1 MRKRKNI
8 ALFVAMIENEI
19 SSLICEGAL
28 LAAKEMDV
36 NLFILP
42 AGVIGATYDDVEANF
57 YRYQYNTLLSY
68 AQNKDID
75 AVVMEYGVITSC
87 MAPEDKPNLLKQMGD
102 MPIILIAGEE
112 EGYSSICINN
122 RIGIESAVHHLV
134 RERGCKKIGY
144 VSGPVETSQDAK
156 ERLDAY
162 RFAMQENDLQVD
174 ESLIAYGNFSEF
186 SDGAVTALLTKHP
199 DVEALVFANDH
210 MTIGGYRA
218 MRKLGLEPGKDILV
232 TGFDDSPIAL
242 SLNPRLTSVKSDI
255 KEIAYSAVM
264 SCEDL
269 IEGKEVHRLVDSHLI
284 VRESSNPDVASGLT
298 MTTNNMDE
306 LRNVTREQLKEDI
319 YKKFFNIYFENSES
333 LYMKNVYEKYFEY
346 YMHLVNDEGELEFDE
361 QEFLEQYKEFSL
373 IYQKGYV
380 ELGQFFAMTYL
391 MQTYL
396 NHIVKK
402 EDDRLILQR
411 AMMASNQVLMDLITR
426 QKSAES
432 DTNKEFEIVL
442 SCVTRD
448 MLQFSKEEK
457 KKYETVITKFQ
468 RLNFSSGYL
477 YTYGKGIEHVR
488 DTWWC
493 APEWMYVK
501 GYHNGDEMHLYKG
514 KEKKIK
520 SNSIFSNSLL
530 PQDRRFDMLVL
541 PMFSGEEQYGLLLA
555 ETRQEHFMYATQ
567 LASQVSVS
575 IEVLEIIKKQN
586 AIKKELERN
595 LAETVANNRVLDE
608 MSRSDHLTGVLNR
621 RGFLNTARQIIGD
634 EANYGKRAIAIYA
647 DMDNLKIINDEFG
660 HDEGDYSLKT
670 IAQALTESF
679 RQSDLV
685 ARMGGDEF
693 AAFAIVNQE
702 NFPETIR
709 QRIHMVLERLNA
721 TNDKVYRVAMSVGIV
736 EFTIDANSDIE
747 RILSEADMNL
757 YIEKKAKTKQVY
769 KNAKSIIE

>member
-1 MRKRKNI
+1 
-8 ALFVAMIENEI
+8 
-19 SSLICEGAL
+19 
-28 LAAKEMDV
+28 
-36 NLFILP
+36 
-42 AGVIGATYDDVEANF
+42 
-57 YRYQYNTLLSY
+57 
-68 AQNKDID
+68 
-75 AVVMEYGVITSC
+75 MEYGVITSC
-87 MAPEDKPNLLKQMGD
+87 MDPKSKPDLLKKMGD
-102 MPIILIAGEE
+102 TPIILIAGEE
-112 EGYSSICINN
+112 EGYSSICIDNQ
-122 RIGIESAVHHLV
+122 IGIESAVHHLV
-134 RERGCKKIGY
+134 REQGCKKIGY

-162 RFAMQENDLQVD
+162 CAAMQKNGLSIEDGWVT
-174 ESLIAYGNFSEF
+174 YGNFSEF
-186 SDGAVTALLTKHP
+186 SDDAVTTLLTNYP
-199 DVEALVFANDH
+199 DLEAVVFANDH
-210 MTIGGYRA
+210 MAIGGYRA
-218 MRKLGLEPGKDILV
+218 MRKLGLEPGQDVLV

-242 SLNPRLTSVKSDI
+242 SLNPRLTSVRTDI

-264 SCEDL
+264 SCKDL
-269 IEGKEVHRLVDSHLI
+269 MEGKEVQQLVGSHLI
-284 VRESSNPDVASGLT
+284 VCESSNRALASEIT
-298 MTTNNMDE
+298 MTANDLISLE
-306 LRNVTREQLKEDI
+306 DVSIQQLKQDI

-333 LYMKNVYEKYFEY
+333 LYMKHVYETYFDY
-346 YMHLVNDEGELEFDE
+346 YMHLVNDKGELDFNE
-361 QEFLEQYKEFSL
+361 QDFIKQYKDFSL

-396 NHIVKK
+396 NHMVKK

-411 AMMASNQVLMDLITR
+411 AMMAGNQVLMDLVTK
-426 QKSAES
+426 QKTMEN

-457 KKYETVITKFQ
+457 KKYETVITKLQ

-477 YTYGKGIEHVR
+477 YTYGKGVEHAR
-488 DTWWC
+488 EDWWC

-501 GYHNGDEMHLYKG
+501 GYHDGDDMHLYKG
-514 KEKKIK
+514 KEKKVK
-520 SNSIFSNSLL
+520 SDSIFSNNLL

-555 ETRQEHFMYATQ
+555 ETKQEHFMYATQ

-575 IEVLEIIKKQN
+575 IEVLEMIKKQN

-621 RGFLNTARQIIGD
+621 RGFLNTARQILSD
-634 EANYGKRAIAIYA
+634 ESNYGKKAIAIYA

-702 NFPETIR
+702 NFPEAIR
-709 QRIHMVLERLNA
+709 QRIHMVLDRLNA

-736 EFTIDANSDIE
+736 EFTIDKNSDIE

-769 KNAKSIIE
+769 KNQ

>member
-87 MAPEDKPNLLKQMGD
+87 MDPESKLDLLKQMGD
-102 MPIILIAGEE
+102 IPIILIAGEE
-112 EGYSSICINN
+112 EGYSNICINN
-122 RIGIESAVHHLV
+122 RIGIESAVHHLA
-134 RERGCKKIGY
+134 REQGCKKIGF

-162 RFAMQENDLQVD
+162 RFAMQENNLQVN
-174 ESLIAYGNFSEF
+174 EGWIAYGNFSEF
-186 SDGAVTALLTKHP
+186 SDEAVATLLTNHP

-210 MTIGGYRA
+210 MAMGGYRA

-269 IEGKEVHRLVDSHLI
+269 IAGKEICNLVDSHLV
-284 VRESSNPDVASGLT
+284 VRESSNRSSSSEISVTAKDLVALEDVT
-298 MTTNNMDE
+298 Q
-306 LRNVTREQLKEDI
+306 EQLKQDI
-319 YKKFFNIYFENSES
+319 YKRFFNIYFENSES
-333 LYMKNVYEKYFEY
+333 LYMKSVYEKYFEY
-346 YMHLVNDEGELEFDE
+346 YMHLVNDEGKLEFDE
-361 QEFLEQYKEFSL
+361 QEFLDQYKEFSL

-380 ELGQFFAMTYL
+380 ELGQFFAMTYM

-396 NHIVKK
+396 NHMVIM
-402 EDDRLILQR
+402 EEDRLVLQR
-411 AMMASNQVLMDLITR
+411 AMMAGNHVLMDLITR
-426 QKSAES
+426 QKAIEN
-432 DTNKEFEIVL
+432 DMNKEFEIVL

-468 RLNFSSGYL
+468 RLNFLSGYL
-477 YTYGKGIEHVR
+477 YTYGKGVEHAR
-488 DTWWC
+488 DEWWC

-501 GYHNGDEMHLYKG
+501 GYHDGDDMHLYKG

-520 SNSIFSNSLL
+520 SNSIFSNGLL

-555 ETRQEHFMYATQ
+555 ETKQEHFMYVTQ

-608 MSRSDHLTGVLNR
+608 MSRSDHLTGILNR
-621 RGFLNTARQIIGD
+621 RGFLNTARQILGD
-634 EANYGKRAIAIYA
+634 ENNYGKQAIAIYA

-660 HDEGDYSLKT
+660 HDEGDYSLKI
-670 IAQALTESF
+670 IAQALSESF

-709 QRIHMVLERLNA
+709 QRIHTVLERLNA
-721 TNDKVYRVAMSVGIV
+721 SNDKVYRVAMSVGIV
-736 EFTIDANSDIE
+736 EFTIDKNTDIE

-757 YIEKKAKTKQVY
+757 YIEKKAKTKKVY
-769 KNAKSIIE
+769 KD